1 MSSAA
6 ATASSQRTDLV
17 LALAAGCDTPS
28 AGGDAHRALGLRPM
42 SREEH
47 TAVFVLNLPP
57 HASVYLGPEG
67 QLGGEA
73 ADRVAGFWRALG
85 LLPPADPDH
94 LASLLA
100 LYAQLSAATDD
111 HSVQPRTRT
120 AMERMTHSLLW
131 EHLWPWVP
139 AYTRAVETLGV
150 DSFTAWAR
158 ILRRCLLTDLPGA
171 ADDVG
176 EQLPLALRAAPAA
189 LAETGDVE
197 QVLDTLVS
205 PIRSG
210 VILTRRGL
218 AGASA
223 TIGVG
228 YRIGE
233 RRFALK
239 AMLEQEPVA
248 TLGWLA
254 GEAER
259 WSGAHACD
267 GSDIVSQWWTR
278 RAGGTARAL
287 ARLVAASSTISTGR
301 GR

>member
-1 MSSAA
+1 MSGAP
-6 ATASSQRTDLV
+6 ATASSERTDLV

-73 ADRVAGFWRALG
+73 ADRVAGFWRALR
-85 LLPPADPDH
+85 LVPPADPDH
-94 LASLLA
+94 LTSLLA
-100 LYAQLSAATDD
+100 LYARLGAAADD
-111 HSVQPRTRT
+111 QRVRPTTRA
-120 AMERMTHSLLW
+120 AMARRAHSLLW

-139 AYTRAVETLGV
+139 AYTRAVETLGI

-158 ILRRCLLTDLPGA
+158 ILRRCLSSDLARA
-171 ADDVG
+171 AEDVG
-176 EQLPLALRAAPAA
+176 EQLPLALREAPAP
-189 LAETGDVE
+189 LAATGDVRG
-197 QVLDTLVS
+197 VLDAIVT

-210 VILTRRGL
+210 IILTRKGL

-233 RRFALK
+233 RRFALR
-239 AMLEQEPVA
+239 AMLEQEPAATVA
-248 TLGWLA
+248 WLG

-259 WSGAHACD
+259 WSAAHARD
-267 GSDIVSQWWTR
+267 GSDTVSRWWATR
-278 RAGGTARAL
+278 ARATARAL
-287 ARLVAASSTISTGR
+287 TGQLTASSTTSSGEA
-301 GR
+301 G